1 MVIRLHWDTTAA
13 SLIVMFL
20 NELDL
25 PVNRIKG
32 VGDETSKD
40 LGNLGITNIRSLITH
55 YPIRWEDRLNA
66 VNISD
71 SLKKGYVNTIAT
83 VIDHNYIGHNRKKTL
98 KVLIQD
104 KSGYLSLICFGRNF
118 LENKLKH
125 GTTIYLY
132 GTNIQYKYSE
142 LQCSS
147 FEFEEYNPDVKPAKF
162 GILLPIY
169 SLSGKLTQNNLRKFI
184 LSSLKNY
191 CRNLTNEIPE
201 NLTNKYS
208 LMSKT
213 TSIQNIHFP
222 ESIENLNRAQYTL
235 IFEELF
241 HLQITTCRKNLEN
254 KRLRNKKTKYSSELQ
269 ERLISKLPFKL
280 TTDQEKALEDV
291 MSDLNSSRKM
301 NRLIQG
307 DVGSGKTLIA
317 LLSSLP
323 IIQAGSQVALMAPT
337 ELLAKQHS
345 EKAYELLHSI
355 GVRTAFLSGNLKR
368 KSRDLLLK
376 ELKNGNIDL
385 IIGTHALFTNDV
397 KYRNLELVIVDEQHR
412 FGVNQRL
419 SLIDKGN
426 DCDILLM
433 TATPIPRTLTL
444 TVFGDI
450 DVSTIKTMP
459 KGRKTIETHLARV
472 GNEKKVYDFLFNEL
486 SKGRQVYFVYPL
498 IEQSNKVDLK
508 DAESMFNHIKEIFP
522 SYEAALIHSKV
533 DEAEKELSMERFNNG
548 EVDILV
554 ATSVVE
560 VGVDVPNA
568 TVMVIEHAE
577 RFGLSALHQ
586 LRGRV
591 GRGKHQ
597 SYCFLI
603 YSNIL
608 TDDGKK
614 RLMIMKETSDGFE
627 ISKEDLKLRG
637 PGDIAGV
644 KQSGF
649 LKFSIANLTRDINI
663 LETVRKEVVEILN
676 NDPGLLLPENRLL
689 GKLHTTAPP
698 FSKNFIS
705 MG

>member
-1 MVIRLHWDTTAA
+1 
-13 SLIVMFL
+13 MFL

-32 VGDETSKD
+32 VGEETSKD
-40 LGNLGITNIRSLITH
+40 LANLGITNIRSLITH
-55 YPIRWEDRLNA
+55 YPTRWEDRLNP
-66 VNISD
+66 VYIENSH
-71 SLKKGYVNTIAT
+71 KTGYVNTIAK
-83 VIDHNYIGHNRKKTL
+83 VVDHYYIGHGRKKTL
-98 KVLIQD
+98 KVLVQD

-125 GTTIYLY
+125 GKTIYLY
-132 GTNIQYKYSE
+132 GSNIQYKYSE

-147 FEFEEYNPDVKPAKF
+147 FEFEEFNPEVKPVKF
-162 GILLPIY
+162 GNLLPIY
-169 SLSGKLTQNNLRKFI
+169 SLSGNLTQNHLRKFI
-184 LSSLKNY
+184 LSSLENY
-191 CRNLTNEIPE
+191 CSNLTNEIPKYIME
-201 NLTNKYS
+201 KYS
-208 LMSKT
+208 LMSKAK
-213 TSIQNIHFP
+213 SIQSIHFP
-222 ESIENLNRAQYTL
+222 ESIDSLNRAQYSL

-241 HLQITTCRKNLEN
+241 HLQITTCRKSIEN
-254 KRLRNKKTKYSSELQ
+254 IKPRNKTQEYSSDLQ
-269 ERLISKLPFKL
+269 NRLIDKLPFEL
-280 TTDQEKALEDV
+280 TSDQKKALNDV
-291 MSDLNSSRKM
+291 MNDLNSNRKM

-323 IIQAGSQVALMAPT
+323 IIQSGSQVALMAPT

-355 GVRTAFLSGNLKR
+355 GVRTAFLSGSLKG
-368 KSRDLLLK
+368 KGRDLLLK
-376 ELKNGNIDL
+376 ELAEGNIDL
-385 IIGTHALFTNDV
+385 IIGTHALFTKDV
-397 KYRNLELVIVDEQHR
+397 KYKSLDLVIVDEQHR

-419 SLIDKGN
+419 SLIHKGK

-472 GNEKKVYDFLFNEL
+472 GNEKKVYDFLFKEL

-498 IEQSNKVDLK
+498 IEQSDKIDLK
-508 DAESMFNHIKEIFP
+508 DAESMFEHIKKIFP
-522 SYEAALIHSKV
+522 SYKVALIHSRV
-533 DEAEKELSMERFNNG
+533 DESEKELSMEKFNKG
-548 EVDILV
+548 EIDILV

-597 SYCFLI
+597 SFCFLI

-614 RLMIMKETSDGFE
+614 RLMIMKEISDGFE

-637 PGDIAGV
+637 PGDIVGM

-649 LKFSIANLTRDINI
+649 MKFSIANLTRDMNI
-663 LETVRKEVVEILN
+663 LETVREEAVELLSR
-676 NDPGLLLPENRLL
+676 DPGLLLPENRQL
-689 GKLHTTAPP
+689 GELHTIAPP